1 MRGKKMELLDVKEL
15 QTHYLTPFGAVKA
28 VDDISFK
35 LRKGTALGFAGE
47 SGCGKTT
54 VALSIMRIL
63 PYPGKVIG
71 GEVLFK
77 GTNLLDLNEA
87 ELRQV
92 RWKGISTVFQGAMA
106 SLNPLFKVGRQIAD
120 PILIHEDVDK
130 KEAHSRATELL
141 DLVGIDPMRANNYP
155 WELSGGMRQR
165 VMIAM
170 GLACN
175 PDVIIADEPT
185 TALDVIV
192 AHSVMELIKDLRK
205 KLDLSMML
213 ITHDI
218 SVIAQTCDELAIMYA
233 GKIVEHS
240 DVSTMFESPL
250 HPYTDALISSFPSIK
265 GSKRVLKS
273 IVGSPPDLINPPPG
287 CNFNPR
293 CPYARDVC
301 NKEDPV
307 MEQASNNHNVA
318 CHFWEEIS
326 ANR

>member
-1 MRGKKMELLDVKEL
+1 MELLEVKDL
-15 QTHYLTPFGAVKA
+15 RTHYLTPFGAVKA

-35 LRKGTALGFAGE
+35 LKKGTSLGFAGE

-63 PYPGKVIG
+63 PYPGKVLG

-77 GTNLLDLNEA
+77 GIDILKMNEA
-87 ELRQV
+87 ELRQI

-120 PILIHEDVDK
+120 PIMIHEDVKK
-130 KEAHSRATELL
+130 KEAHSRANELL
-141 DLVGIDPMRANNYP
+141 ELVGIDASRADNYP

-192 AHSVMELIKDLRK
+192 AHQVMELIKDIRE
-205 KLDLSMML
+205 KLDLSMIL

-233 GKIVEHS
+233 GKIVELS
-240 DVSTMFESPL
+240 TVSTMYESPL
-250 HPYTDALISSFPSIK
+250 HPYTDALISSFPNIK
-265 GSKRVLKS
+265 EEKRQLKS
-273 IVGSPPDLINPPPG
+273 IVGNPPDLINPPPG

-293 CPYARDVC
+293 CPYAQDLWRSEEPSLDTIG
-301 NKEDPV
+301 D
-307 MEQASNNHNVA
+307 NHSVA
-318 CHFWEEIS
+318 CHFWEEIV
-326 ANR
+326 AKR

>member
-1 MRGKKMELLDVKEL
+1 MELLNVKNL
-15 QTHYLTPFGAVKA
+15 RTHYLTPFGAVKA
-28 VDDISFK
+28 VEDVSFK
-35 LRKGTALGFAGE
+35 LNKNMSLGFAGE

-54 VALSIMRIL
+54 LALSIMRIL
-63 PYPGKVIG
+63 PYPGKVLE

-77 GTNLLDLNEA
+77 GDDLLKMKES
-87 ELRQV
+87 ELRKV

-106 SLNPLFKVGRQIAD
+106 SLNPLYKVGRQIAE
-120 PILIHEDVDK
+120 PIMLHEDITK
-130 KEAHSRATELL
+130 KEAYSRAAELL
-141 DLVGIDPMRANNYP
+141 ELVGIENTRANNYP

-192 AHSVMELIKDLRK
+192 AHQVMNLIKDLRET
-205 KLDLSMML
+205 LDLSMIL

-233 GKIVEHS
+233 GKIVELS
-240 DVSTMFESPL
+240 SVSNMYESPL
-250 HPYTDALISSFPSIK
+250 HPYTDALINSFPNIKEEKRHLNSIP
-265 GSKRVLKS
+265 GN
-273 IVGSPPDLINPPPG
+273 PPDLINPPEG

-293 CPYARDVC
+293 CNYA
-301 NKEDPV
+301 KEICRTEEPQLKQIDNDH
-307 MEQASNNHNVA
+307 SVA
-318 CHFWEEIS
+318 CHFSEEMVS
-326 ANR
+326 KR

>member
-1 MRGKKMELLDVKEL
+1 MELLEVKEL
-15 QTHYLTPFGAVKA
+15 RTHYLTPFGAVKA

-35 LRKGTALGFAGE
+35 MKRGVALGLAGE

-63 PYPGKVIG
+63 SYPGKILG

-77 GTNLLDLNEA
+77 GIDILKMEEE
-87 ELRQV
+87 ELRNM

-120 PILIHEDVDK
+120 PIMIHENVKK
-130 KEAHSRATELL
+130 KEAYSRANELL
-141 DLVGIDPMRANNYP
+141 ELVGIDASRADNYP

-175 PDVIIADEPT
+175 PEVIIADEPT

-192 AHSVMELIKDLRK
+192 AHQVMELIKDLRE
-205 KLDLSMML
+205 KLDLSMIL

-218 SVIAQTCDELAIMYA
+218 SVIAQTCGELAIMYA
-233 GKIVEHS
+233 GKIVEIS
-240 DVSTMFESPL
+240 TVSTIYESPL
-250 HPYTDALISSFPSIK
+250 HPYTEALISAFPNIK
-265 GSKRVLKS
+265 EEKRQLKS
-273 IVGSPPDLINPPPG
+273 IAGNPPDLINPPPG

-293 CPYARDVC
+293 CTYAQDICRSEEPTLDQIG
-301 NKEDPV
+301 D
-307 MEQASNNHNVA
+307 NHSVA
-318 CHFWEEIS
+318 CHFWDEIVS
-326 ANR
+326 KR

>member
-1 MRGKKMELLDVKEL
+1 MELLEVKEL
-15 QTHYLTPFGAVKA
+15 RTHYLTPFGAVKA

-35 LRKGTALGFAGE
+35 LKKGIALGLAGE

-63 PYPGKVIG
+63 SYPGKILG

-77 GTNLLDLNEA
+77 GIDILKMEEE
-87 ELRQV
+87 ELRNM

-120 PILIHEDVDK
+120 PIMIHENVKK
-130 KEAHSRATELL
+130 KEAYSRANELL
-141 DLVGIDPMRANNYP
+141 ELVGIDASRADNYP

-175 PDVIIADEPT
+175 PEVIIADEPT

-192 AHSVMELIKDLRK
+192 AHQVMELIKDLRE
-205 KLDLSMML
+205 KLDLSMIL

-218 SVIAQTCDELAIMYA
+218 SVIAQTCGELAIMYA
-233 GKIVEHS
+233 GKIVEIS
-240 DVSTMFESPL
+240 TVSTIYESPL
-250 HPYTDALISSFPSIK
+250 HPYTEALISSFPNIK
-265 GSKRVLKS
+265 EEKRQLKS
-273 IVGSPPDLINPPPG
+273 IPGNPPDLINPPPG

-293 CPYARDVC
+293 CTYAQDICRSEEPTLD
-301 NKEDPV
+301 KIGD
-307 MEQASNNHNVA
+307 NHSVA
-318 CHFWEEIS
+318 CHFWDEIVS
-326 ANR
+326 KR

>member
-1 MRGKKMELLDVKEL
+1 LELLDVKDL
-15 QTHYLTPFGAVKA
+15 RTYYLTPIGAVKA

-35 LRKGTALGFAGE
+35 LKKGLALGFAGE

-54 VALSIMRIL
+54 VALSLMRIL
-63 PYPGKVIG
+63 PYPGKVLG

-77 GTNLLDLNEA
+77 GIDILKMKEE

-106 SLNPLFKVGRQIAD
+106 SLNPLFKIGRQIAE
-120 PILIHEDVDK
+120 PIMIHEDVK
-130 KEAHSRATELL
+130 KEEAYSRANELL
-141 DLVGIDPMRANNYP
+141 ELVGIDASRANNYP

-165 VMIAM
+165 AMIAM
-170 GLACN
+170 ALACN

-192 AHSVMELIKDLRK
+192 AHQVMELIKDLRE
-205 KLDLSMML
+205 KLNLSMML

-233 GKIVEHS
+233 GKIVELS
-240 DVSTMFESPL
+240 AVSTMYESPL

-265 GSKRVLKS
+265 GERRHLKS
-273 IVGSPPDLINPPPG
+273 IAGSPPDLINPPSG

-293 CPYARDVC
+293 CVYAQDICRSEEPAIDQI
-301 NKEDPV
+301 DD
-307 MEQASNNHNVA
+307 NHFVA
-318 CHFWEEIS
+318 CHFWEEI
-326 ANR
+326 AAKR

>member
-1 MRGKKMELLDVKEL
+1 MELLEVKDL
-15 QTHYLTPFGAVKA
+15 RTHYLTPFGAVKA

-35 LRKGTALGFAGE
+35 LKKNMSLGFAGE

-63 PYPGKVIG
+63 PYPGKILG

-77 GTNLLDLNEA
+77 GIDILKMNEA

-120 PILIHEDVDK
+120 PIMIHEDVKK
-130 KEAHSRATELL
+130 KEAHSRANELL
-141 DLVGIDPMRANNYP
+141 ELVGIDASRADNYP

-192 AHSVMELIKDLRK
+192 AHQVMELIKDIRE
-205 KLDLSMML
+205 KLDLSMIL

-233 GKIVEHS
+233 GKIVELS
-240 DVSTMFESPL
+240 TVSTMYESPL
-250 HPYTDALISSFPSIK
+250 HPYTDALISSFPNIK
-265 GSKRVLKS
+265 EKKRQLKS
-273 IVGSPPDLINPPPG
+273 IAGNPPDLINPPPG

-293 CPYARDVC
+293 CTYAQDICRSEEPALDQIG
-301 NKEDPV
+301 D
-307 MEQASNNHNVA
+307 NHSVA
-318 CHFWEEIS
+318 CHFWEEIV
-326 ANR
+326 AKR

>member
-1 MRGKKMELLDVKEL
+1 MLELLDVKNL
-15 QTHYLTPFGAVKA
+15 RTHYLTPFGAVKA
-28 VDDISFK
+28 IDGISFK
-35 LRKGTALGFAGE
+35 LKKGIALGFAGE

-63 PYPGKVIG
+63 PYPGKVLG
-71 GEVLFK
+71 GEMLFK
-77 GTNLLDLNEA
+77 GTDIMKMNEE
-87 ELRQV
+87 ELRQI

-120 PILIHEDVDK
+120 PIMIHEDVK
-130 KEAHSRATELL
+130 KEEAYSRANELL
-141 DLVGIDPMRANNYP
+141 ELVGIDASRADNYP

-192 AHSVMELIKDLRK
+192 AHQVMELIRDLRE

-233 GKIVEHS
+233 GKIVELS
-240 DVSTMFESPL
+240 TVSTMFESPL
-250 HPYTDALISSFPSIK
+250 HPYTDALISSFPNIK
-265 GSKRVLKS
+265 GERRQLKS
-273 IVGSPPDLINPPPG
+273 IVGNPPDLINPPSG
-287 CNFNPR
+287 CKFNPR
-293 CPYARDVC
+293 CPYTQEICRNEEPSLDQI
-301 NKEDPV
+301 D
-307 MEQASNNHNVA
+307 NNHGVA
-318 CHFWEEIS
+318 CHFWEKILAE
-326 ANR
+326 R